1 MLEDRPRTLAYK
13 NAIETN
19 DAVKNKIVL
28 GKDEIYK
35 IKSNSKLLLQFV
47 EYLKDLLYSTFSIRC
62 RGRYW
67 HFVTILHE
75 SWCKKSLCG

>member
-35 IKSNSKLLLQFV
+35 IKSNSKL
-47 EYLKDLLYSTFSIRC
+47 YISTLTKP
-62 RGRYW
+62 Y
-67 HFVTILHE
+67 HFY
-75 SWCKKSLCG
+75 

>member
-1 MLEDRPRTLAYK
+1 MFSYQNQKVHRLMLEDRPRTLAYK

-35 IKSNSKLLLQFV
+35 IKSNSKL
-47 EYLKDLLYSTFSIRC
+47 
-62 RGRYW
+62 
-67 HFVTILHE
+67 
-75 SWCKKSLCG
+75 